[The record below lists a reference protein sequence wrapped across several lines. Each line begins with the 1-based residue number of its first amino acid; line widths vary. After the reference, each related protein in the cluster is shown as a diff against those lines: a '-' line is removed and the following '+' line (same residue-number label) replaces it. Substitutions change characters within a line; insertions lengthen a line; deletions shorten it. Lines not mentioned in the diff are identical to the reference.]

1 MRNTEKETLAKAIN
15 IIHELIDE
23 LKYNPQRDSEDADRI
38 KQVISKAQAI
48 LTEISL
54 NPEEYPFVNTIFLGD
69 LRRAAEKEGN

>member
-48 LTEISL
+48 LTE
-54 NPEEYPFVNTIFLGD
+54 
-69 LRRAAEKEGN
+69 KEGN